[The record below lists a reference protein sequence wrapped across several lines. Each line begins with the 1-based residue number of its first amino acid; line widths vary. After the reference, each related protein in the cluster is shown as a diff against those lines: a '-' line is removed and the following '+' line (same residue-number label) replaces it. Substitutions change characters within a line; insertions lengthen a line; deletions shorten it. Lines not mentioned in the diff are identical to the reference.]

1 MVRIS
6 IYFDDL
12 KEEKQNEILA
22 ALGDDGNYDIIPIAT
37 LYSDDDE
44 EVSDDD

>member
-1 MVRIS
+1 MIRIP

-22 ALGDDGNYDIIPIAT
+22 VLGDDGNYDVIPIAT
-37 LYSDDDE
+37 LYSDNEGD
-44 EVSDDD
+44 SDDD